1 MKGTVATLLGGFVVG
16 VALALPAV
24 SFAQAPGQLQRQR
37 EEHFPV
43 MHGAIE
49 QLRQTK
55 QALVNYGAS
64 DFHGH
69 KTNAINHIDAAIQ
82 ELKAGIQEDRRH

>member
-1 MKGTVATLLGGFVVG
+1 MKGTIATLVGSVVVG
-16 VALALPAV
+16 AALALPAV
-24 SFAQAPGQLQRQR
+24 SFAQAPGELQRQR

-55 QALVNYGAS
+55 QALISYGAS

-82 ELKAGIQEDRRH
+82 ELRAGIQEERRH